1 MKQKGNPFHF
11 LPIPFI
17 CEKEQCVWDA
27 WQIFS
32 KWLSRCLELHTSEN
46 KLFKTF
52 YFISFALSLLRGHFW
67 YMLTFL
73 NTNSL
78 TSICSVCKDA
88 AILSTYSYQFF
99 RLLALLS
106 DSLQVS
112 PDLCPEMS
120 TAKIH
125 LYLGCNKI

>member
-1 MKQKGNPFHF
+1 MIQKGNPFHF

-17 CEKEQCVWDA
+17 CKKEQCVWDA

-32 KWLSRCLELHTSEN
+32 KWLSRCLELHISEN
-46 KLFKTF
+46 KLLKTF
-52 YFISFALSLLRGHFW
+52 YFSSFPLSLLRGHFR
-67 YMLTFL
+67 YVLAFL

-78 TSICSVCKDA
+78 TSVCSVCKDA
-88 AILSTYSYQFF
+88 SVLSTCSYQFIRF
-99 RLLALLS
+99 FTLLS

-125 LYLGCNKI
+125 LYLERNKI